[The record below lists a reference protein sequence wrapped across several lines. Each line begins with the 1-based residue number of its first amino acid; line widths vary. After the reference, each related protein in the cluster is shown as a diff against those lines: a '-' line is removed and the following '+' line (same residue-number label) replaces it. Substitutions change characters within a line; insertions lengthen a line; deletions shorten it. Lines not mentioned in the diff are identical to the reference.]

1 VPRLLLVE
9 DNPLLLRLYQ
19 ALLEEGGHQVRAA
32 GCVDEALSALGV
44 EAPEVLVMDLRLPE
58 LEDGLR
64 LLRAV
69 PESATRVIVIS
80 GWTADLAEH
89 PERLRVNRVLSK
101 PVRLETLLASVREL
115 TEKAGDSPHVS
126 PRDVS

>member
-1 VPRLLLVE
+1 MPRLLLVE

-19 ALLEEGGHQVRAA
+19 ALLEEGGHQVRAVGGVA
-32 GCVDEALSALGV
+32 EALSALGV

-69 PESATRVIVIS
+69 HESATRVIVIS

-89 PERLRVNRVLSK
+89 PERARVDRVLAK
-101 PVRLETLLASVREL
+101 PVRLETLLASVHECAFL
-115 TEKAGDSPHVS
+115 
-126 PRDVS
+126 

>member
-9 DNPLLLRLYQ
+9 DNALLLRLYRE
-19 ALLEEGGHQVRAA
+19 LLEEGGHHVRAA
-32 GCVDEALSALGV
+32 SCVAEALGELEA

-69 PESATRVIVIS
+69 AKLTTRVIVIS
-80 GWTADLAEH
+80 GWTADLAEC
-89 PERLRVNRVLSK
+89 PERSRVECILSK
-101 PVRLETLLASVREL
+101 PVRLETLLASVGECTRL
-115 TEKAGDSPHVS
+115 
-126 PRDVS
+126 